1 MKNGKI
7 FMKLTSFKENIPIFI
22 MFKALGVE
30 CEQVKTIIFLKVKTL
45 SKKSRKSFN

>member
-7 FMKLTSFKENIPIFI
+7 YMKLTSFKENIPIFI

-30 CEQVKTIIFLKVKTL
+30 CEQV
-45 SKKSRKSFN
+45 

>member
-7 FMKLTSFKENIPIFI
+7 FMKLTSFKENIPI